1 MTLYSLLIFVIPV
14 ALFGV
19 ILWAALGKFDDEM
32 KGYDK

>member
-1 MTLYSLLIFVIPV
+1 MTLYCLLIVAIPV
-14 ALFGV
+14 GLLCA